1 MTKTTKIEKAV
12 ALIVGAIIAIITAV
26 TLIISITLSS
36 SHNSRTHDT
45 LTDISINVIENTV
58 ESKQEYLKTLFEVWK
73 GTNSRNNAVASALK
87 SGYSGKLSEMYSNST
102 TDEYTFAYF
111 TDAEGNKLWATDNC
125 KLSNFD
131 VSRALADEE
140 FSGYCCE
147 DGVPLCYV
155 FVTPVYY
162 DANGFSSLVGV
173 VVMGYNLSNSEV
185 LDPIKE
191 QINSEVSLI
200 AGNTVIATT
209 FTDANGD
216 RTVGTEIS
224 QDVYDTIMAGESVTG
239 RAKLQDGEYFIQYR
253 PIIDINGNIKGAFF
267 AGMSTKASDSS
278 FGRVIIIAAIAAV
291 IILIAA
297 LIVLGIFIRKVIARP
312 IVELNRL
319 ADDMSKGHLSKP
331 DSGFKFGNDELGH
344 FAIALHNTQKALNG
358 YIRDITDILEA
369 MAAGDFTKHPSVQ
382 YTGDFE
388 RIEQAFGDISDEL
401 SQIVHNISRSS
412 EQVLSGSSQMAGGS
426 QILANGT
433 TTQAGAIENLNDAVM
448 GISDKINVNA
458 ENAVRAKELSAEV
471 ETSAV
476 AQNKDMSSVMDAM
489 SEIEKKSSEIGK
501 IIKTIDD
508 IAFQTNILALN
519 AAVEAARAGDAGK
532 GFAVVADEVRNLA
545 SKSAEAAQLT
555 TELISATVSAV
566 NDGSDKVNSAAES
579 MREITEKAKETSRLI
594 DEISDASGEQAAAIR
609 QVTLGLEKISDVV
622 QQNSATAEETAASC
636 EQLSTQS
643 KILKQQVD
651 LLKA

>member
-1 MTKTTKIEKAV
+1 M
-12 ALIVGAIIAIITAV
+12 
-26 TLIISITLSS
+26 
-36 SHNSRTHDT
+36 
-45 LTDISINVIENTV
+45 
-58 ESKQEYLKTLFEVWK
+58 
-73 GTNSRNNAVASALK
+73 
-87 SGYSGKLSEMYSNST
+87 
-102 TDEYTFAYF
+102 
-111 TDAEGNKLWATDNC
+111 
-125 KLSNFD
+125 
-131 VSRALADEE
+131 
-140 FSGYCCE
+140 
-147 DGVPLCYV
+147 
-155 FVTPVYY
+155 
-162 DANGFSSLVGV
+162 
-173 VVMGYNLSNSEV
+173 
-185 LDPIKE
+185 
-191 QINSEVSLI
+191 
-200 AGNTVIATT
+200 
-209 FTDANGD
+209 
-216 RTVGTEIS
+216 
-224 QDVYDTIMAGESVTG
+224 
-239 RAKLQDGEYFIQYR
+239 
-253 PIIDINGNIKGAFF
+253 
-267 AGMSTKASDSS
+267 
-278 FGRVIIIAAIAAV
+278 
-291 IILIAA
+291 
-297 LIVLGIFIRKVIARP
+297 
-312 IVELNRL
+312 
-319 ADDMSKGHLSKP
+319 
-331 DSGFKFGNDELGH
+331 
-344 FAIALHNTQKALNG
+344 ALHNTQKALNS
-358 YIRDITDILEA
+358 YISDITDILEA
-369 MAAGDFTKHPSVQ
+369 MAVGDFTKRPSVQ

-388 RIEQAFGDISDEL
+388 RIEQAFGDISEEL
-401 SQIVHNISRSS
+401 SQIVRNISRSS

-609 QVTLGLEKISDVV
+609 HVTLGLEKISDVV

>member
-26 TLIISITLSS
+26 TLIISISLSS

-58 ESKQEYLKTLFEVWK
+58 ESKQEYLKALFEVWK
-73 GTNSRNNAVASALK
+73 GTNSRNNAIASALK
-87 SGYSGKLSEMYSNST
+87 NGYPGKISEMYSNST

-111 TDAEGNKLWATDNC
+111 TDAEGNKLWASDNC
-125 KLSNFD
+125 KLTKFD
-131 VSRALADEE
+131 VSRALNQEE
-140 FSGYCCE
+140 YSGYCCE

-155 FVTPVYY
+155 YVTPVFY
-162 DANGFSSLVGV
+162 DENGFSNLVGV
-173 VVMGYNLSNSEV
+173 VAIGYNLSNSEV

-216 RTVGTEIS
+216 RAVGTEIS
-224 QDVYDTIMAGESVTG
+224 QDVYDTIMTGESVTG
-239 RAKLQDGEYFIQYR
+239 RAKLQNGEYFIQYR

-267 AGMSTKASDSS
+267 AGMSTKESDKS
-278 FGRVIIIAAIAAV
+278 FGRVILIAAIAAV

-319 ADDMSKGHLSKP
+319 ADDMSKGHLSKS

-369 MAAGDFTKHPSVQ
+369 MAAGDFTKRPSVQ

-401 SQIVHNISRSS
+401 SQIVRNISRSS

>member
-26 TLIISITLSS
+26 TLIISISLSS

-58 ESKQEYLKTLFEVWK
+58 ESKQEYLKALFEVWK
-73 GTNSRNNAVASALK
+73 GTNSRNNAIASALK
-87 SGYSGKLSEMYSNST
+87 NGYPGKISEMYSNST

-111 TDAEGNKLWATDNC
+111 TDAEGNKLWASDNC
-125 KLSNFD
+125 KLTKFD
-131 VSRALADEE
+131 VSRALNKEE
-140 FSGYCCE
+140 YSGYCCE

-155 FVTPVYY
+155 YVTPVFY
-162 DANGFSSLVGV
+162 DENGFSNLVGV
-173 VVMGYNLSNSEV
+173 VAIGYNLSNSEV
-185 LDPIKE
+185 LDHIKE

-216 RTVGTEIS
+216 RAVGTEIT
-224 QDVYDTIMAGESVTG
+224 QDVYDTIMTGESVTG
-239 RAKLQDGEYFIQYR
+239 RAKLQNGEYFIQYR

-267 AGMSTKASDSS
+267 AGMSTKESDKS
-278 FGRVIIIAAIAAV
+278 FGRVILIAAIAAV

-344 FAIALHNTQKALNG
+344 FAIALHNTQKVLNG

-369 MAAGDFTKHPSVQ
+369 MAAGDFTKRPSVQ

-401 SQIVHNISRSS
+401 SQIVRNISRSS

-566 NDGSDKVNSAAES
+566 NDGSDKVNNAAES

>member
-26 TLIISITLSS
+26 TLIISISLSS

-58 ESKQEYLKTLFEVWK
+58 ESKQEYLKALFEVWK
-73 GTNSRNNAVASALK
+73 GTNSRNNAIASALK
-87 SGYSGKLSEMYSNST
+87 NGYPGKISEMYSNST

-111 TDAEGNKLWATDNC
+111 TDAEGNKLWASDNC
-125 KLSNFD
+125 KLTKFD
-131 VSRALADEE
+131 VSRALNQEE
-140 FSGYCCE
+140 YSGYCCE

-155 FVTPVYY
+155 YVTPVFY
-162 DANGFSSLVGV
+162 DENGFSNLVGV
-173 VVMGYNLSNSEV
+173 VAIGYNLSNSEV
-185 LDPIKE
+185 LDHIKE

-216 RTVGTEIS
+216 RAVGTEIS
-224 QDVYDTIMAGESVTG
+224 QDVYDTIMTGESVTG
-239 RAKLQDGEYFIQYR
+239 RAKLQNGEYFIQYR

-267 AGMSTKASDSS
+267 AGMSTKESDKS
-278 FGRVIIIAAIAAV
+278 FGRVILIAAIAAV

-319 ADDMSKGHLSKP
+319 ADDMSKGHLSKS

-369 MAAGDFTKHPSVQ
+369 MAAGDFTKRPSVQ

-401 SQIVHNISRSS
+401 SQIVRNISRSS

-566 NDGSDKVNSAAES
+566 NDGSDKVNNAAES

>member
-1 MTKTTKIEKAV
+1 M
-12 ALIVGAIIAIITAV
+12 
-26 TLIISITLSS
+26 
-36 SHNSRTHDT
+36 
-45 LTDISINVIENTV
+45 
-58 ESKQEYLKTLFEVWK
+58 
-73 GTNSRNNAVASALK
+73 
-87 SGYSGKLSEMYSNST
+87 
-102 TDEYTFAYF
+102 
-111 TDAEGNKLWATDNC
+111 
-125 KLSNFD
+125 
-131 VSRALADEE
+131 
-140 FSGYCCE
+140 
-147 DGVPLCYV
+147 
-155 FVTPVYY
+155 TPVFYY
-162 DANGFSSLVGV
+162 ENGFSNLVGV
-173 VVMGYNLSNSEV
+173 VAIGYNLSNSEV

-216 RTVGTEIS
+216 RAVGTEIS
-224 QDVYDTIMAGESVTG
+224 QDVYDTIMTGESVTG
-239 RAKLQDGEYFIQYR
+239 RAKLQNGEYFIQYR
-253 PIIDINGNIKGAFF
+253 HIIDINGNIKGAFF
-267 AGMSTKASDSS
+267 AGMSTKESDKS
-278 FGRVIIIAAIAAV
+278 FGRVILIAAIAAV

-369 MAAGDFTKHPSVQ
+369 MAAGDFTKRPSVQ

-401 SQIVHNISRSS
+401 SQIVRNISRSS

>member
-26 TLIISITLSS
+26 TLIISISLSS

-58 ESKQEYLKTLFEVWK
+58 ESKQEYLKALFEVWK
-73 GTNSRNNAVASALK
+73 GTNSRNNAIASALK
-87 SGYSGKLSEMYSNST
+87 NGYPGKISEMYSNST

-111 TDAEGNKLWATDNC
+111 TDAEGNKLWASDNC
-125 KLSNFD
+125 KLTKFD
-131 VSRALADEE
+131 VSRALNKEE
-140 FSGYCCE
+140 YSGYCCE

-155 FVTPVYY
+155 YVTPVFY
-162 DANGFSSLVGV
+162 DENGFSNLVGV
-173 VVMGYNLSNSEV
+173 VAIGYNLSNSEV
-185 LDPIKE
+185 LDHIKE

-216 RTVGTEIS
+216 RAVGTEIS
-224 QDVYDTIMAGESVTG
+224 QDVYDTIMTGESVTG
-239 RAKLQDGEYFIQYR
+239 RAKLQNGEYFIQYR

-267 AGMSTKASDSS
+267 AGMSTKESDKS
-278 FGRVIIIAAIAAV
+278 FGRVILIAAIAAV

-297 LIVLGIFIRKVIARP
+297 LIVLSIFIRKVIARP

-319 ADDMSKGHLSKP
+319 ADDMSKGHLSKS

-369 MAAGDFTKHPSVQ
+369 MAAGDFTKRPSVQ

-401 SQIVHNISRSS
+401 SQIVRNISRSS